1 MIINKKLQYR
11 LLTRNTFF
19 SYLDGISFSFL
30 IGSSFPYIGLYILRF
45 HGSADLVG
53 LVSGIQP
60 LTVCLMTLLT
70 ATLVNSFK
78 RKKPILLSTGMI
90 TRLFVL
96 GIAFVPL
103 LPEQWRAPAFF
114 GMWIVTFIPWSVMS
128 LAWSAM
134 IANMIPDEN
143 QSRFFGT
150 RNAITGITGLIGT
163 FLSGLILAEYPFS
176 HAFMG
181 IFGGAFLLSVI
192 SLFSLMRHMEPVV
205 PAPGEI
211 KTLREPNVKLMQLDL
226 AANFQTFR
234 HPDYGAMFS
243 LTCIAMFV
251 FHIGF
256 SMTIPLYTLRQVQQL
271 GYSNATIG
279 LFATVS
285 GLTALCGS
293 YAGGL
298 ASERWGYRYVLLVST
313 LTLVIWPILWAV
325 SSSLPL
331 LLLATGLGGF
341 LMNAYYICFF
351 FMVLAVSPYE
361 NRSRFVAMNTVV
373 GNSAGAIGPLAG
385 LLFIKI
391 PWLGIQGTLLIAAAI
406 MLLGAVLSFQVAKKG
421 TF

>member
-1 MIINKKLQYR
+1 MIINKKLQFR
-11 LLTRNTFF
+11 LLTRNTVH
-19 SYLDGISFSFL
+19 SYIDGITFSFL

-45 HGSADLVG
+45 NGSADLVG

-60 LTVCLMTLLT
+60 LAVCLVTLF
-70 ATLVNSFK
+70 AASMVNSFK
-78 RKKPILLSTGMI
+78 RKKPILVSSGLL
-90 TRLFVL
+90 TRLCIL
-96 GIAFVPL
+96 IIALVPL
-103 LPEQWRAPAFF
+103 LPEYWRAPAFF
-114 GMWIVTFIPWSVMS
+114 AIWIITFIPWSVMS

-134 IANMIPDEN
+134 IANIVPDEG

-163 FLSGLILAEYPFS
+163 SMTGLVLANFPFS
-176 HAFMG
+176 QAFSG
-181 IFGGAFLLSVI
+181 IFAVAFLFAMI
-192 SLFSLMRHMEPVV
+192 SMVSLTRHLEPVV
-205 PAPGEI
+205 PAPGETKSI
-211 KTLREPNVKLMQLDL
+211 REPNAKLLQLDL

-234 HPDYGAMFS
+234 HPEYGAMFS
-243 LTCIAMFV
+243 LACLAMFV

-256 SMTIPLYTLRQVQQL
+256 SMTQPLYTLRQVQQL

-279 LFATVS
+279 WFATVS
-285 GLTALCGS
+285 GLTALFGS

-298 ASERWGYRYVLLVST
+298 ASARWGYRYVLLIST
-313 LTLVIWPILWAV
+313 LALVIWPLLW
-325 SSSLPL
+325 SFFSYLPVL
-331 LLLATGLGGF
+331 LFATALGGF

-385 LLFIKI
+385 LFLIKI
-391 PWLGIQGTLLIAAAI
+391 PFLGIQGTLLVAAAI
-406 MLLGAVLSFQVAKKG
+406 MMLGAVLSYQVVKKG